1 MKLIKLDQTYKNQL
15 FNMMEEWLP
24 TNKRF
29 NIFLYDE
36 KNDKLIGAFNIRHS
50 LDERLLRNIGHIGG
64 GIRPSK
70 RKKDMQHLC

>member
-24 TNKRF
+24 INKIF

-36 KNDKLIGAFNIRHS
+36 KNGKLIGAVNIQHS
-50 LDERLLRNIGHIGG
+50 FDERLLRNMMTKFIKDIGLIFM
-64 GIRPSK
+64 K
-70 RKKDMQHLC
+70 F

>member
-36 KNDKLIGAFNIRHS
+36 KNGKLIGAVNIRHS
-50 LDERLLRNIGHIGG
+50 LDERLLRNMMTKFIKDIGLIFM
-64 GIRPSK
+64 K
-70 RKKDMQHLC
+70 F

>member
-29 NIFLYDE
+29 NIFLYDDLNVG
-36 KNDKLIGAFNIRHS
+36 KTITALI
-50 LDERLLRNIGHIGG
+50 
-64 GIRPSK
+64 
-70 RKKDMQHLC
+70 